1 MNMIN
6 KFTAAIAALA
16 LTAAAHAGTGP
27 LPTNSTF
34 EETLTAG
41 TTNTLSFELDGYNSL
56 DGKNFY
62 EDDFSLSVNGEAIF
76 KGTFDLGGGGS
87 NVVYFGS
94 ASYFT
99 FVPGSQKVF
108 FTIPVFSDDG
118 TYKIDFTYTSLSKAS
133 GHAGFQGLGDE
144 AWGVTNVSL
153 VPEPTSV
160 ALLLAG
166 LGMIGGLAR
175 RRSQG

>member
-1 MNMIN
+1 MNSIN
-6 KFTAAIAALA
+6 KFAAAVAALA

-27 LPTNSTF
+27 LPTNFTF
-34 EETLTAG
+34 SETLSASTADLL
-41 TTNTLSFELDGYNSL
+41 TFELDGYNSL

-76 KGTFDLGGGGS
+76 KGTFDLGGGGATQ
-87 NVVYFGS
+87 VYFGS

-118 TYKIDFTYTSLSKAS
+118 TYKLDFTYTSLS
-133 GHAGFQGLGDE
+133 
-144 AWGVTNVSL
+144 
-153 VPEPTSV
+153 
-160 ALLLAG
+160 
-166 LGMIGGLAR
+166 
-175 RRSQG
+175 

>member
-1 MNMIN
+1 MIN
-6 KFTAAIAALA
+6 KFAAAIAALV
-16 LTAAAHAGTGP
+16 LTAAAQAGTGP

-34 EETLTAG
+34 EETLAG
-41 TTNTLSFELDGYNSL
+41 STTELLSFELDGYNSL

-62 EDDFSLSVNGEAIF
+62 EDDFSLTVNGEAVF

-87 NVVYFGS
+87 NAVYFGS
-94 ASYFT
+94 SSYFT

-108 FTIPVFSDDG
+108 FSVPVSSDDG
-118 TYKIDFTYTSLSKAS
+118 AYKIDFTYTSLSKAG

-144 AWGVTNVSL
+144 AWGVTGVSL

-166 LGMIGGLAR
+166 LGIIGGLAR